1 MHFLLVLFPFG
12 DCISLYVC
20 VLCNYSYKRIWFLV
34 ETHDKVRGSSELGP
48 LKVIDSRQN
57 GNLILAPCH
66 LFSNE
71 VPEVTWK
78 KQTG

>member
-1 MHFLLVLFPFG
+1 MV
-12 DCISLYVC
+12 
-20 VLCNYSYKRIWFLV
+20 LV
-34 ETHDKVRGSSELGP
+34 ETHDEVRGSSELGP

-71 VPEVTWK
+71 VPEVAWK